1 MNIYVNL
8 YVNCNYA
15 HVFNKIVC
23 LNTIVFVFKE
33 EKDSEEVC
41 NFAQRGEGRAR
52 RVYVEKNVKC
62 TPITTYTSNIPK
74 ELQWESDVN

>member
-1 MNIYVNL
+1 M
-8 YVNCNYA
+8 
-15 HVFNKIVC
+15 FNKFVC

-52 RVYVEKNVKC
+52 RVCVEKNVKC

-74 ELQWESDVN
+74 ELQWENDVN

>member
-1 MNIYVNL
+1 MNIYVNM

-15 HVFNKIVC
+15 HVFNKFVC

-41 NFAQRGEGRAR
+41 NFANRGEGQA
-52 RVYVEKNVKC
+52 RVYVEEDVRC
-62 TPITTYTSNIPK
+62 TPITAYTSNLPK
-74 ELQWESDVN
+74 ELPWENDVN